1 VPPPPPPR
9 LRADAQR
16 NYERLLAVA
25 EVALDTRGTD
35 AALDDI
41 ARAANVGSATLYRHF
56 PTRAKLIEAVYA
68 RRIDALCATATEL
81 AAREAP
87 GDALVGWLRAVV
99 AHVNASR
106 MLADAFDA
114 AHRESAE
121 DADGGEGEG
130 EGEAPQVAAWH
141 RAVREAAAPL
151 LHAAQAAG
159 RVRPDLD
166 AAELVALTTAVARAG
181 TPAQAARFLDLLL
194 DGLTA
199 TPA

>member
-1 VPPPPPPR
+1 VPPPSPPR

-25 EVALDTRGTD
+25 ETALDTRGTD

-68 RRIDALCATATEL
+68 RRIEALCAAAADL
-81 AAREAP
+81 AVREAP
-87 GDALVGWLRAVV
+87 GDALFGWLRAVV

-114 AHRESAE
+114 AHHDET
-121 DADGGEGEG
+121 G
-130 EGEAPQVAAWH
+130 GEAPQVAAWH
-141 RAVREAAAPL
+141 RAVREAATPL

-159 RVRPDLD
+159 RVRPDLT

-181 TPAQAARFLDLLL
+181 TPHQATRFLQLLL
-194 DGLTA
+194 EGLTT

>member
-68 RRIDALCATATEL
+68 RRIDALCATAAEL

-121 DADGGEGEG
+121 DADGGEG

-199 TPA
+199 APA